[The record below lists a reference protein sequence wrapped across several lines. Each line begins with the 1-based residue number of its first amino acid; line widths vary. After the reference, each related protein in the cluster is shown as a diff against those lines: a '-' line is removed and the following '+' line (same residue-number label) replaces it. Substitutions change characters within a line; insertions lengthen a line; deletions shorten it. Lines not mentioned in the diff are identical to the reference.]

1 MTAEGEKN
9 SNKDFWK
16 IMKNGENCIKH
27 RVKGPKIASFLG
39 Y

>member
-16 IMKNGENCIKH
+16 IMKNGEGK
-27 RVKGPKIASFLG
+27 KEKIASNIG
-39 Y
+39 